1 MEINPLF
8 RWAGGKGKML
18 KHYIPL
24 LPDMNSLDS
33 YCEPFF
39 GGGAMFIH
47 MRTNYPHMK
56 CYIGDI
62 NQDIANIYI
71 AIRDDVNEFIVRLE
85 ELDKEYIALTKEE
98 RKAYYYALRHEHAY
112 EYAKWNKIVES
123 ATLYFL
129 MKTSFNGIFQ
139 INNNTNNRFGT
150 PSGLLNEKITV
161 YSKENV
167 LAWNEMLQNVEIYG
181 ADWSEVVNKFNPNKT
196 FYFFDPPYR
205 ESHTSYGQTF
215 GDDKQEELL
224 SFCKKHDSI
233 NGCRV
238 MLCNRDDN
246 DNFWDNKEGSLH
258 VARFPIK
265 YTAGRRKKEGDN
277 YLAKSATE
285 ILFYS
290 KVDSKGIEEFF
301 S

>member
-1 MEINPLF
+1 LAIKPLF

-18 KHYIPL
+18 KHYVPL
-24 LPDMNSLDS
+24 LPDLTTSSN

-47 MRTNYPHMK
+47 IRERYPHLK

-62 NQDIANIYI
+62 NEDIANVYKC
-71 AIRDDVNEFIVRLE
+71 IRDDVQSFLKRLQ
-85 ELDKEYIALTKEE
+85 ELDKQYIPLSKEE
-98 RKAYYYALRHEHAY
+98 RKKYYYDLRNAHAY
-112 EYAKWNKIVES
+112 EYKNWTPVIES

-139 INNNTNNRFGT
+139 INKNTNNRFGT
-150 PSGLLNEKITV
+150 PSGLLNEKQSA
-161 YSKENV
+161 YDLENV
-167 LAWNEMLQNVEIYG
+167 LAWNKMLQGVTIIG
-181 ADWSEVVNKFNPNKT
+181 GKDWSESVKQLDAKDT

-205 ESHTSYGQTF
+205 ESHTSYGQIF

-224 SFCKKHDSI
+224 EFCKSVDNTCKI
-233 NGCRV
+233 

-246 DNFWDNKEGSLH
+246 DNFWEGKEGSLF
-258 VARFPIK
+258 VARFPIT
-265 YTAGRRKKEGDN
+265 YTAGRRKKNGN
-277 YLAKSATE
+277 TFLAKKATE

-290 KVDSKGIEEFF
+290 EKMED
-301 S
+301 